1 MDRFSFLS
9 LFSRKKA
16 EKDRRG
22 GDRPQ
27 APVGATILIV
37 DDSRTVQFSL
47 RNMLQQAGYQ
57 ILEARNGENGIELA
71 RQHRPNL
78 IFMDVVMPGMTGFQA
93 TRALRKIEETQNIPI
108 IVMSGNEQATEKFWV
123 IKIGANDFM
132 TKPFQRKTVFEKLHK
147 HLFSIEVA

>member
-1 MDRFSFLS
+1 MDKFSFRS
-9 LFSRKKA
+9 LFSRNKSP
-16 EKDRRG
+16 KDRRG
-22 GDRPQ
+22 KDRLQ
-27 APVGATILIV
+27 ARVGATILIV
-37 DDSRTVQFSL
+37 DDSRTIQFSL

-71 RQHRPNL
+71 REHKPDL

-93 TRALRKIEETQNIPI
+93 TRALRKHQETSEIPI

-132 TKPFQRKTVFEKLHK
+132 TKPFQRKTVFEKLEK
-147 HLFSIEVA
+147 HLFAEEVA